1 MTLREEIK
9 IKSLENLEEEKIEN
23 PTAMCFM
30 YIISDYM
37 VEKKS
42 TFLSSLLTKR
52 SNVNPMP
59 QHADGG
65 YYIPTHMRLP
75 ECIAS
80 LCCIE

>member
-9 IKSLENLEEEKIEN
+9 IKLLGNLEEEKIEN

-42 TFLSSLLTKR
+42 ISLVSSNET
-52 SNVNPMP
+52 
-59 QHADGG
+59 
-65 YYIPTHMRLP
+65 
-75 ECIAS
+75 
-80 LCCIE
+80 